1 MLDEL
6 DNLNQIVEYQEYLEA
21 EQANIAAK
29 RIENLT
35 GNFKIQNHQE
45 LVQHVRNKLR
55 SVK

>member
-35 GNFKIQNHQE
+35 GNFKIQNQQE

>member
-35 GNFKIQNHQE
+35 GNFKIQNQKE
-45 LVQHVRNKLR
+45 LVQNFRKKLR
-55 SVK
+55 DMK